1 MSVATPYPQ
10 ASYHHAPTHH
20 APSVSFE
27 VFPPKSADQ
36 DMALSNAMGNFGD
49 LNPSFVSVT
58 CGAGGST
65 RVQTYATVRRIQE
78 RLGVPT
84 AAHVT
89 CQGQTK
95 DSITRLAND
104 YQEAGI
110 RHIVALRGDA
120 PKDDAESDFVS
131 AADLVRTLRG
141 IDDFE
146 ISVAAYPEV
155 HPKAPNAD
163 ADLDALKEKIDA
175 GATRAITQF
184 FFDADVFLRF
194 RDRAEAAGI
203 SVPIVPGILPIMNF
217 ARTVQMAVDC
227 GSVIPDRLKKRF
239 ARAQGLPEIEKQL
252 GLEEAMALCGRLEHH
267 GVNAF
272 HIYTLNRTEAAT
284 AICRSLGVRASAA

>member
-1 MSVATPYPQ
+1 MSISTHQ
-10 ASYHHAPTHH
+10 AHT
-20 APSVSFE
+20 PSVSFE
-27 VFPPKSADQ
+27 VFPPKTADQ
-36 DMALSNAMGNFGD
+36 DLALSNAMGELGD
-49 LNPSFVSVT
+49 LNPNFVSVT

-89 CQGQTK
+89 CQGQTN
-95 DSITRLAND
+95 DSIVGLATD
-104 YQEAGI
+104 YKEAGI
-110 RHIVALRGDA
+110 KHIVALRGDA
-120 PKDDAESDFVS
+120 PKDDVETAFVG

-141 IDDFE
+141 VDDFE

-155 HPKAPNAD
+155 HPKADSAD

-194 RDRAEAAGI
+194 RDRAVAAGI
-203 SVPIVPGILPIMNF
+203 TAPIVPGILPILNY
-217 ARTVQMAVDC
+217 ARASAMAETC
-227 GSVIPDRLKKRF
+227 GAVIPERLRKRF

-267 GVNAF
+267 GVDAF
-272 HIYTLNRTEAAT
+272 HIYTLNRPEAAA
-284 AICRSLGVRASAA
+284 AICRSLGVRPAA